1 MKKLLRILDESIK
14 DNVTGQYSHSR
25 IIALIIGICASIF
38 MWKLV
43 IMGELTI
50 EYFMA
55 YLAYGT
61 GHQTLNKFLDNKDGQ
76 RVRDPVVAKPTDDKD
91 PSLKPPKT

>member
-1 MKKLLRILDESIK
+1 M
-14 DNVTGQYSHSR
+14 V
-25 IIALIIGICASIF
+25 
-38 MWKLV
+38 
-43 IMGELTI
+43 
-50 EYFMA
+50 
-55 YLAYGT
+55 GT

>member
-50 EYFMA
+50 EYFMG
-55 YLAYGT
+55 YLAYGRYWT
-61 GHQTLNKFLDNKDGQ
+61 PD
-76 RVRDPVVAKPTDDKD
+76 
-91 PSLKPPKT
+91 S